1 MITINGIEVDGII
14 VPETP
19 IPQGAV
25 RVAFDGI
32 NFLVYME

>member
-1 MITINGIEVDGII
+1 MALTSMPSARMFRYEDAI
-14 VPETP
+14 
-19 IPQGAV
+19 